1 VRSAWI
7 AERLIGCFTGK
18 QRASAAVGDLVEMRP
33 EKGALWFWIGILG
46 ILFSLTWRRS
56 VGFVAALFV
65 GTRLLGVFEMRLF
78 GIHTEHRPPEYPWMP
93 VFLILSA
100 AGVVLCM
107 MLVYSAIR
115 YGLRDKLTQLVLVW
129 AGLIT
134 LFIYEWWRPVVL
146 VTCIALAVV
155 VTATSVIKSD
165 RRKALLAIWVPVA
178 CVFASWWPATYVEYR
193 YEQLFRRGPW
203 GDVELRAHPS
213 VLWVVLIMYVLMVCI
228 ATVAFSRMRRWAS
241 KQELIESQTSPS
253 SAQTSE

>member
-33 EKGALWFWIGILG
+33 EKGALWFWTGILG

-65 GTRLLGVFEMRLF
+65 GTRLLGVFQMRLI

-93 VFLILSA
+93 VFSVLSG

-107 MLVYSAIR
+107 VLVYAGIR
-115 YGLRDKLTQLVLVW
+115 YGLRDKLAQLVLAW
-129 AGLIT
+129 ASLIT

-146 VTCIALAVV
+146 VTCIAVALV
-155 VTATSVIKSD
+155 VTAISLLTRE
-165 RRKALLAIWVPVA
+165 RRKALLGLGVTVA
-178 CVFASWWPATYVEYR
+178 CAFAAWFAAVYMLARYSQYV
-193 YEQLFRRGPW
+193 
-203 GDVELRAHPS
+203 GDGNPRIHRSIAWAEVMITL
-213 VLWVVLIMYVLMVCI
+213 VMVWI
-228 ATVAFSRMRRWAS
+228 PTAAFSRMRRWVS
-241 KQELIESQTSPS
+241 KQEFIEC
-253 SAQTSE
+253 